1 MAIPKYFR
9 EVTDCSNC
17 PFHTDYEM
25 YAFRCNSDPNYNCP
39 CMNMEEYGDMTISE
53 VSRAVIQ
60 KVQNSLRD
68 DLEMM
73 EIEEDIRQKRED
85 KRRKANETRAMNYD
99 INIEISALRK
109 GISKREKAIR
119 AWRSMCNVISMSNDI
134 MSGGIN
140 TVLPNDPPQVI
151 EWVNQNRDAQKKI
164 EELVLLR
171 KARNS
176 ENRRRSNAVKKKGL

>member
-1 MAIPKYFR
+1 
-9 EVTDCSNC
+9 
-17 PFHTDYEM
+17 
-25 YAFRCNSDPNYNCP
+25 
-39 CMNMEEYGDMTISE
+39 
-53 VSRAVIQ
+53 
-60 KVQNSLRD
+60 
-68 DLEMM
+68 
-73 EIEEDIRQKRED
+73 
-85 KRRKANETRAMNYD
+85 MNYD

-151 EWVNQNRDAQKKI
+151 EWVNQNREAQKKI